1 MKGRWTVQHAV
12 QFVLVI
18 SLSLAALGQE
28 EPQKP
33 VIDWNPGPFTAQLGD
48 SAEIVVP
55 EGFLFTDKK
64 GAQKL
69 LELTQNIP
77 TGKEVGAIIPR
88 TKKGEEVWF
97 VTFEFN
103 EAGFIRDDEKGNLDK
118 NALLKSIQDGTEET
132 NKVRAEKGWPAF
144 HVVAWQRQP
153 YYDQHTN
160 NLTWSILGKDDK
172 GEEAVN
178 HSIRVLGRQ
187 GTMNVDVVMGP
198 ARYSQVLPQFDQL
211 VGGLKY
217 REGHRYSDY
226 VTGDKVAGYGLTALI
241 AGGAGALAVKTS
253 LLMKMWKFLVAI
265 FAASWKLIVAAFV
278 AILACLK
285 RMFNRLIGR
294 KEKQEQEASTE
305 TATPIRDEDETSPTL
320 MERKPEQFGQPSR
333 NQGILGQQ
341 SD

>member
-1 MKGRWTVQHAV
+1 MKGRWTVAHALEL
-12 QFVLVI
+12 VLAI

-28 EPQKP
+28 KPQKP
-33 VIDWNPGPFTAQLGD
+33 VIDWKPGPFTAQLGD
-48 SAEIVVP
+48 SAQIVVP

-103 EAGFIRDDEKGNLDK
+103 EVGFVRDDEKDNLDE
-118 NALLKSIQDGTEET
+118 NALLKSIQDGTEES

-144 HVVAWQRQP
+144 HVVGWQRQP
-153 YYDQHTN
+153 YYDRQTN

-178 HSIRVLGRQ
+178 HSIRVLGRR
-187 GTMNVDVVMGP
+187 GTMNVDVVMSP
-198 ARYSQVLPQFDQL
+198 AQYSQVLPQFDQL
-211 VGGLKY
+211 VGGLNY

-226 VTGDKVAGYGLTALI
+226 VSGDKVAGYGLTALI
-241 AGGAGALAVKTS
+241 AGGAGALAVKTG

-265 FAASWKLIVAAFV
+265 FAAAWKLIVAAFV
-278 AILACLK
+278 AILAWLK
-285 RMFNRLIGR
+285 RMFNRLTGR
-294 KEKQEQEASTE
+294 KEKQESEVSAE
-305 TATPIRDEDETSPTL
+305 TATPIGDGNETSPSPIDQT
-320 MERKPEQFGQPSR
+320 PEESGRAPQS
-333 NQGILGQQ
+333 QGILGPQ